1 MSKKNQAVLDNYRF
15 DMALKEMQGALRL
28 HHMENKTES
37 KLILISS
44 IPNDTV
50 YLVNG
55 KMLSLTTPILIK
67 HLEMMITQLKEK
79 QNNDSIK

>member
-1 MSKKNQAVLDNYRF
+1 MTPNKQAILDNYRF
-15 DMALKEMQGALRL
+15 DMALKELQGALRL
-28 HHMENKTES
+28 HHMEYKVES

-67 HLEMMITQLKEK
+67 HLEQMIKELKE
-79 QNNDSIK
+79 